1 MYTTNG
7 EFCVFLV
14 AKNFFSEAI
23 LNFKISVATPIDGF
37 GFVKNV
43 TPVETG
49 YPTNIGIEIRNG
61 SNINVS
67 VNFGDGS
74 EPVWIVNVDD
84 ILDIF
89 VISLWH
95 NYSTAGQYN
104 VTIQA
109 RNLLDFFT
117 ASSIAKV
124 QDPIRNLTIK
134 VRKLTQIKALFPKQ
148 SPEEW
153 RVLPYLACMET

>member
-1 MYTTNG
+1 MWDYGDNSTVHNTTNRTITYMYTSHG
-7 EFCVFLV
+7 EYCVLLV

-23 LNFKISVATPIDGF
+23 LNFKIMVVAPINGF
-37 GFVKNV
+37 GFVKNI

-49 YPTNIGIEIRNG
+49 HPTNIGIEIRNG
-61 SNINVS
+61 SNVNVS

-74 EPVWIVNVDD
+74 ESVWIVNVND

-95 NYSTAGQYN
+95 NYSTAGLYN

-109 RNLLDFFT
+109 QNLLDSFT
-117 ASSIAKV
+117 ESSIARV
-124 QDPIRNLTIK
+124 QDPVRNLTIK
-134 VRKLTQIKALFPKQ
+134 VSK
-148 SPEEW
+148 
-153 RVLPYLACMET
+153 